1 MTKTTTVMTTTLTT
15 TTSDNDR
22 FVRCDQEN
30 AAKFFAWAEIGAN
43 QRKEE
48 GFCKKFLHKRGGSKR
63 LDLKAT
69 GWAQEGGLCPR
80 AMHFLSLKIKTRIN
94 QMQLKRLALQNC
106 V

>member
-30 AAKFFAWAEIGAN
+30 ADKLYAWAEIGAN

-48 GFCKKFLHKRGGSKR
+48 GSSKKFLHKRGGSKR
-63 LDLKAT
+63 LD
-69 GWAQEGGLCPR
+69 
-80 AMHFLSLKIKTRIN
+80 
-94 QMQLKRLALQNC
+94 
-106 V
+106 